1 MRNSDS
7 TGLQNSGTTEEQTAN
22 IQDTTTELRNV
33 ATALELLTSDSSLG
47 DLSDIE
53 TDGDFSDGRTSLP
66 SREGIWSQV
75 KLGKTIDEDAS
86 LSVTGHWSS
95 YEPPRIEVRV
105 SADAA
110 DVTLSISPDRS
121 RALAADLLLAAYYAE
136 KGNDSS

>member
-1 MRNSDS
+1 MTNSDS
-7 TGLQNSGTTEEQTAN
+7 TGLQNSGTSKDQTEN
-22 IQDTTTELRNV
+22 IQNSTTELRDV
-33 ATALELLTSDSSLG
+33 ATALELLTADSSLEN
-47 DLSDIE
+47 LSDIKTE
-53 TDGDFSDGRTSLP
+53 GDVSDGRTSLP

-75 KLGKTIDEDAS
+75 KLGKTVDEDAS

-95 YEPPRIEVRV
+95 HEPPRIELHVR
-105 SADAA
+105 ADAA